1 MIEGCRRNDT
11 IRKPSVVPNV
21 INDSDKN
28 HQYMLKLLDE
38 MLMGDRVLFHL
49 SSEFHEK

>member
-28 HQYMLKLLDE
+28 QYMLKLLGE
-38 MLMGDRVLFHL
+38 MLLGDRVLFHL
-49 SSEFHEK
+49 SLQFHEK